1 MVNVAVL
8 GRNEFVLGFQLA
20 GIRETIEAG
29 PNPMDDINAL
39 RKNKGIGIVVI
50 DEQIMGS
57 LQQHQRQE
65 IEDSVEPVFIPL
77 STKAEQE
84 SLRRLV
90 KKSIGID
97 LMGND

>member
-8 GRNEFVLGFQLA
+8 GRNEFVLGFQLV
-20 GIRETIEAG
+20 GIRETIETG
-29 PNPMDDINAL
+29 SNPMEDINAL
-39 RKNKGIGIVVI
+39 RKRKDIGIVVI
-50 DEQIMGS
+50 DEQIMSS

-65 IEDSVEPVFIPL
+65 IEDSVEPVFIPV
-77 STKAEQE
+77 SEKAEQE
-84 SLRRLV
+84 SLRRLI